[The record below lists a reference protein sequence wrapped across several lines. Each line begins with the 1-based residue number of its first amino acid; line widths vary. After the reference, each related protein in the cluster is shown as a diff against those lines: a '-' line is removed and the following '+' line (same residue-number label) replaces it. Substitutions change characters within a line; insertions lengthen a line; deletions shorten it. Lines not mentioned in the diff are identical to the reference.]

1 MRVAVIGAGSIGAHV
16 AHRLAVEGADV
27 VLIESGRPCHGTSRT
42 SFAWLSSFPQRSW
55 PEEAGRAAL
64 RARVDRKF
72 DLVEEELEE
81 KFVSWTGCLTIA
93 KGEDVPR
100 LRQSAQVCRD
110 KGVDVSEVTREELAH
125 LEPQVRLPEGEAA
138 FFETDS
144 GWVDVE
150 RLVGAVIDNLT
161 ARGHRVFTETAVVGF
176 RQSGN
181 RISAVQTTGGEEI
194 EVDAVVN
201 AAGSWA
207 THVAALAGL
216 TIPVDLVPGRIAY
229 TPPLD
234 PEYMLRRVVNTPV
247 WGARPH
253 AGGGLAINAR
263 GALPKGGKGHGPN
276 LRHADDLVAT
286 LGDYLPGLP
295 EDLTFKSRVGIRPIP
310 EGGPIIGA
318 LPWLPNMYHTISHG
332 GIGWAPTWGWVAAE
346 ELLHSRPVPE
356 VESMRPMRFHR
367 QLEELGKYADDA
379 EQLAT
384 THPIT

>member
-1 MRVAVIGAGSIGAHV
+1 MRIAVIGAGSIGAHV
-16 AHRLAVEGADV
+16 AHRLSVEGADV
-27 VLIESGRPCHGTSRT
+27 VLLEAGKPCHGTSRT

-72 DLVEEELEE
+72 DLVEEELGQR
-81 KFVSWTGCLTIA
+81 FVSWTGCITIA
-93 KGEDVPR
+93 RGDDIPR
-100 LRQSAQVCRD
+100 LRRSAEVCRD
-110 KGVDVSEVTREELAH
+110 KGVDVVEVSADELVD
-125 LEPQVRLPEGEAA
+125 LEPLVTLPEGEAA
-138 FFETDS
+138 FFEKES

-150 RLVGAVIDNLT
+150 RLVSAVIDNLA
-161 ARGHRVFTETAVVGF
+161 ARGHRVLTETAVVGF
-176 RQSGN
+176 RQVGE
-181 RISAVQTTGGEEI
+181 RITAVQTSTGETI

-234 PEYMLRRVVNTPV
+234 PEHMLRRIVNTPV

-253 AGGGLAINAR
+253 ATGGLAINAR

-276 LRHADDLVAT
+276 LRHAGDLVAT

-295 EDLTFKSRVGIRPIP
+295 DDLTFESRVGIRPIP
-310 EGGPIIGA
+310 EGGPIIGS
-318 LPWLPNMYHTISHG
+318 LPWLPNLYHTISHG

-346 ELLHSRPVPE
+346 ELLHGRTVPE
-356 VESMRPMRFHR
+356 VEGMRPMRFHR
-367 QLEELGKYADDA
+367 ELEELGTFADDA
-379 EQLAT
+379 EQLASKKF
-384 THPIT
+384 